1 MTTSNNFDVMD
12 ASVRQCQFEQSWAQC
27 KREAHRQQVSF
38 IFQFQPE
45 NVKHRLET
53 LVAAILRVYISTQI
67 WWIPNQL
74 VRFPDLLGKSCAA
87 LQITIWSWDV
97 CRLHIAQ
104 SQRACCVSNKTSGTV
119 VWQMG
124 LYIICI
130 DLRELGELYLC
141 LGALELIEKA
151 NHEILMLF

>member
-1 MTTSNNFDVMD
+1 MAYFVAKITFWTIQGQFDGTTRAKKWNTTQHHQTGPLGAKVSSKSEIFLTPPLQHTVKQVTTSNNFDVMD

-67 WWIPNQL
+67 W
-74 VRFPDLLGKSCAA
+74 
-87 LQITIWSWDV
+87 
-97 CRLHIAQ
+97 
-104 SQRACCVSNKTSGTV
+104 
-119 VWQMG
+119 
-124 LYIICI
+124 
-130 DLRELGELYLC
+130 
-141 LGALELIEKA
+141 
-151 NHEILMLF
+151 